1 MLVMMAVYLLA
12 APSDL
17 VEGYS
22 RGIGPWLALIG
33 ALVASAGSVA
43 WIRLAPHAP
52 DRPLRARVGWGRV
65 AAAGFVVI
73 VFGVGA
79 FSVWSFDERTRLII
93 STDTQAQLDDMA
105 ARAEANPE
113 QSGVI
118 QSQMS
123 AILTAVEPDPRIIT
137 DGVNRDGPG
146 LGIWVFVAGLAG
158 AAAALPAAGV
168 FGRHEHRQWR
178 WSAITAGI
186 GVGAACVGFGWI
198 FTHVR
203 SGETTAEG
211 TYLSGVGSFLALAGG
226 LTLAATAA
234 GVLKEF
240 RRAKVYAD
248 DVEAVAERSPGQD
261 DRPQEHEVLT

>member
-1 MLVMMAVYLLA
+1 M
-12 APSDL
+12 
-17 VEGYS
+17 
-22 RGIGPWLALIG
+22 
-33 ALVASAGSVA
+33 
-43 WIRLAPHAP
+43 
-52 DRPLRARVGWGRV
+52 
-65 AAAGFVVI
+65 
-73 VFGVGA
+73 
-79 FSVWSFDERTRLII
+79 
-93 STDTQAQLDDMA
+93 
-105 ARAEANPE
+105 
-113 QSGVI
+113 
-118 QSQMS
+118 
-123 AILTAVEPDPRIIT
+123 
-137 DGVNRDGPG
+137 NRDGPG

-248 DVEAVAERSPGQD
+248 DAESATSAGSAGHD
-261 DRPQEHEVLT
+261 DRQREREVVT